1 MTFEHS
7 SQQTSAPNDIFA
19 TTHWTVVLAAG
30 QRHTPQSDRAL
41 EELCQTYWFPL
52 YAYVRR
58 RGHTKEDAE
67 DLTQAFFERF
77 LAKNYLEGLST
88 ERGRFRAFLLASL
101 KNFLAND
108 WRKSQRLKRG
118 GGEMLLSLD
127 WETADTRFQVAD
139 AHEPSPDKVFD
150 REWALALLAR
160 VIERLRLQWEADG
173 RGRQFEELKV
183 FLTAGKGERPYAEAA
198 RTLGIEEGALR
209 VAVHRL
215 RKCYRQL
222 LRDEI
227 AHTLSNPNDVDEEMR
242 ALFGA
247 FSA

>member
-1 MTFEHS
+1 
-7 SQQTSAPNDIFA
+7 
-19 TTHWTVVLAAG
+19 
-30 QRHTPQSDRAL
+30 
-41 EELCQTYWFPL
+41 
-52 YAYVRR
+52 
-58 RGHTKEDAE
+58 
-67 DLTQAFFERF
+67 
-77 LAKNYLEGLST
+77 
-88 ERGRFRAFLLASL
+88 
-101 KNFLAND
+101 
-108 WRKSQRLKRG
+108 
-118 GGEMLLSLD
+118 MLLSLD